1 MQEQNVHMVKIS
13 SIKVVIPRSRNK
25 FRHAEITE
33 SIDASGLR
41 KPITI
46 RKIVDKKYDFALIC
60 GQGRLESLTALGEEL
75 IPAFILDIDE
85 NQAYIMSLVENMAR
99 VIPRAGEQFQ
109 RIKEMTDQG
118 LTNKEI
124 SNSTGLSLHW
134 ITSLT
139 MLINKGEN
147 KLLSAVESG
156 SIPIS
161 FAVEIARVD
170 FEGGQE
176 LLIKAFDEG
185 LIKHKDVGKVRELLD
200 SRDEGLKGFINNNF
214 GVTKKKKKMTTD
226 ELQQLYQDNI
236 SQHKKIKNKDDYV
249 EIKLLVASQIFK
261 ELTSNESFY
270 KIVNEESL
278 QDIVKVIVKNT
289 AN

>member
-13 SIKVVIPRSRNK
+13 SIKVVIPRARNK

-185 LIKHKDVGKVRELLD
+185 LIKHKDVGKVREILD

-236 SQHKKIKNKDDYV
+236 SQHKKIKNKADYV

>member
-1 MQEQNVHMVKIS
+1 MQDQNIHMVRIS

-33 SIDASGLR
+33 SIDTSGLR

-46 RKIVDKKYDFALIC
+46 RRIVDKKYDFALIC

-85 NQAYIMSLVENMAR
+85 HQAYIMSLVENMAR
-99 VIPRAGEQFQ
+99 VIPRAGEQFL
-109 RIKEMTDQG
+109 RIKEMTEQG
-118 LTNKEI
+118 LSNKEI

-134 ITSLT
+134 IASLT

-170 FEGGQE
+170 YEGGQE

-185 LIKHKDVGKVRELLD
+185 LIKHKDVGKVRDILD

-214 GVTKKKKKMTTD
+214 GVAKKKKKMTTD
-226 ELQQLYQDNI
+226 ELQHLYQENI
-236 SQHKKIKNKDDYV
+236 SQHKQIKNKAEYV
-249 EIKLLVASQIFK
+249 EIKLLIANQIFK
-261 ELTSNESFY
+261 ELSTNEHFS
-270 KIVNEESL
+270 KIVNEECL
-278 QDIVKVIVKNT
+278 QDIVKIIVKNT
-289 AN
+289 TN

>member
-1 MQEQNVHMVKIS
+1 MQDQNVHMVKIS

-33 SIDASGLR
+33 SIDTSGLR

-46 RKIVDKKYDFALIC
+46 RRIVDKKYDFALIC

-75 IPAFILDIDE
+75 VPAFILDIDE

-109 RIKEMTDQG
+109 RIKEMTEQG

-156 SIPIS
+156 CIPIS

-185 LIKHKDVGKVRELLD
+185 LIKHKNVGKIREILD

-214 GVTKKKKKMTTD
+214 GVAKKRKKMTTD

-236 SQHKKIKNKDDYV
+236 SQHKKIKNKAEYV
-249 EIKLLVASQIFK
+249 EIKLLVVGQIFK
-261 ELTSNESFY
+261 ELTSN
-270 KIVNEESL
+270 
-278 QDIVKVIVKNT
+278 
-289 AN
+289 

>member
-236 SQHKKIKNKDDYV
+236 SQHKKIKNKADYV

>member
-1 MQEQNVHMVKIS
+1 MQDQNVHMVKIS

-46 RKIVDKKYDFALIC
+46 RRIVDKKYDFALIC

-75 IPAFILDIDE
+75 VPAFILDIDE

-109 RIKEMTDQG
+109 RIKEMTEQG

-156 SIPIS
+156 CIPIS

-185 LIKHKDVGKVRELLD
+185 LIKHKDVGKIREILD
-200 SRDEGLKGFINNNF
+200 SRNEGLKGFINNNF
-214 GVTKKKKKMTTD
+214 GVAKKRKKMTTD

-236 SQHKKIKNKDDYV
+236 SQHKKIKNKAEYV
-249 EIKLLVASQIFK
+249 EIKLLVAGQIFK
-261 ELTSNESFY
+261 ELTSNESFS
-270 KIVNEESL
+270 KIVSEESL
-278 QDIVKVIVKNT
+278 QDVVKVIVKNA

>member
-1 MQEQNVHMVKIS
+1 MQDQNVHMVKIS

-46 RKIVDKKYDFALIC
+46 RRIVDKKYDFALIC

-109 RIKEMTDQG
+109 RIKEMTEQG

-124 SNSTGLSLHW
+124 SSSTGLSLHW

-147 KLLSAVESG
+147 KLLSAVESAC
-156 SIPIS
+156 IPIS

-176 LLIKAFDEG
+176 LLLKAFDEG
-185 LIKHKDVGKVRELLD
+185 LIKHKDVGKIREILD

-214 GVTKKKKKMTTD
+214 GVAKKKKKMTTD

-236 SQHKKIKNKDDYV
+236 SQHKKIKNKAEYV
-249 EIKLLVASQIFK
+249 EIKLLVTSQIFK
-261 ELTSNESFY
+261 ELTSNENFS
-270 KIVNEESL
+270 KIVDEESL
-278 QDIVKVIVKNT
+278 QDVVKVIVKNT
-289 AN
+289 TN

>member
-1 MQEQNVHMVKIS
+1 MQDQNVHMVKIS

-46 RKIVDKKYDFALIC
+46 RRIVDKKYDFALIC
-60 GQGRLESLTALGEEL
+60 SQGRLESLTALGEEL

-109 RIKEMTDQG
+109 RIKEMTEQG

-124 SNSTGLSLHW
+124 SSSTGLSLHW

-156 SIPIS
+156 CIPIS

-176 LLIKAFDEG
+176 LLLKAFDEG
-185 LIKHKDVGKVRELLD
+185 LIKHKDVGKIREILD

-214 GVTKKKKKMTTD
+214 GVAKKKKKMTTD

-236 SQHKKIKNKDDYV
+236 SQHKKIKNKAEYV
-249 EIKLLVASQIFK
+249 EIKLLVAGQIFK
-261 ELTSNESFY
+261 ELTSNESFS
-270 KIVNEESL
+270 KIVSEESL
-278 QDIVKVIVKNT
+278 QDVVKVIVKNT
-289 AN
+289 TN

>member
-1 MQEQNVHMVKIS
+1 MQDQNVHMVKIS

-46 RKIVDKKYDFALIC
+46 RRIVDKKYDFALIC

-109 RIKEMTDQG
+109 RIKEMTEQG

-124 SNSTGLSLHW
+124 SSSTGLSLHW

-156 SIPIS
+156 CIPIS

-185 LIKHKDVGKVRELLD
+185 LIKHKDVGKIREILD

-214 GVTKKKKKMTTD
+214 GVAKKKKKMTTN

-236 SQHKKIKNKDDYV
+236 SQHKKIKNKAEYV

-261 ELTSNESFY
+261 ELTSNESFS
-270 KIVNEESL
+270 KIVVEESL
-278 QDIVKVIVKNT
+278 QDVVKVIVKNT
-289 AN
+289 TN

>member
-1 MQEQNVHMVKIS
+1 MQDQNVHMVKIS

-46 RKIVDKKYDFALIC
+46 RRIVDKKYDFALIC

-109 RIKEMTDQG
+109 RIKEMTEQG

-124 SNSTGLSLHW
+124 SSSTGLSLHW

-147 KLLSAVESG
+147 KLLSAVES
-156 SIPIS
+156 
-161 FAVEIARVD
+161 
-170 FEGGQE
+170 
-176 LLIKAFDEG
+176 
-185 LIKHKDVGKVRELLD
+185 
-200 SRDEGLKGFINNNF
+200 
-214 GVTKKKKKMTTD
+214 VTCP
-226 ELQQLYQDNI
+226 QD
-236 SQHKKIKNKDDYV
+236 
-249 EIKLLVASQIFK
+249 
-261 ELTSNESFY
+261 
-270 KIVNEESL
+270 
-278 QDIVKVIVKNT
+278 
-289 AN
+289 

>member
-1 MQEQNVHMVKIS
+1 MQEQIIHMVKIS

-46 RKIVDKKYDFALIC
+46 RRIVDKKYDFALIC

-109 RIKEMTDQG
+109 RIKEMADQG

-124 SNSTGLSLHW
+124 SNATDYLCIGLQ
-134 ITSLT
+134 
-139 MLINKGEN
+139 
-147 KLLSAVESG
+147 V
-156 SIPIS
+156 
-161 FAVEIARVD
+161 
-170 FEGGQE
+170 
-176 LLIKAFDEG
+176 
-185 LIKHKDVGKVRELLD
+185 
-200 SRDEGLKGFINNNF
+200 
-214 GVTKKKKKMTTD
+214 
-226 ELQQLYQDNI
+226 
-236 SQHKKIKNKDDYV
+236 
-249 EIKLLVASQIFK
+249 
-261 ELTSNESFY
+261 
-270 KIVNEESL
+270 
-278 QDIVKVIVKNT
+278 
-289 AN
+289 

>member
-1 MQEQNVHMVKIS
+1 MQDQNVHMVKIS

-46 RKIVDKKYDFALIC
+46 RRIVDKKYDFALIC

-109 RIKEMTDQG
+109 RIKEMTEQG

-124 SNSTGLSLHW
+124 SSSTGLSLHW

-156 SIPIS
+156 CIPIS

-176 LLIKAFDEG
+176 LLLKAFDEG
-185 LIKHKDVGKVRELLD
+185 LIKHKDVGKIREILD

-214 GVTKKKKKMTTD
+214 GVAKKKKKMTTD

-236 SQHKKIKNKDDYV
+236 SQHKKIKNKAEYV
-249 EIKLLVASQIFK
+249 EIKLLVAGQIFK
-261 ELTSNESFY
+261 ELTSNESFS
-270 KIVNEESL
+270 KIVSEESL
-278 QDIVKVIVKNT
+278 QDVVKVIVKNT
-289 AN
+289 TN

>member
-1 MQEQNVHMVKIS
+1 MQDQNVHMVKIS

-46 RKIVDKKYDFALIC
+46 RRIVDKKYEFALIC

-99 VIPRAGEQFQ
+99 VVPRAGEQFQ
-109 RIKEMTDQG
+109 RIKEMTEQG

-124 SNSTGLSLHW
+124 SSSTGLSLHW

-156 SIPIS
+156 CIPIS
-161 FAVEIARVD
+161 LAVEIARVD

-185 LIKHKDVGKVRELLD
+185 LIKHKDVGKIREILD

-214 GVTKKKKKMTTD
+214 GIAKKKKKMTTD

-236 SQHKKIKNKDDYV
+236 SQHKKIKNKAEYV

-261 ELTSNESFY
+261 ELTSNESFS
-270 KIVNEESL
+270 KIVVEESL
-278 QDIVKVIVKNT
+278 QDVVKVIVKNT
-289 AN
+289 TN

>member
-1 MQEQNVHMVKIS
+1 MQDQNVHMVKIS

-46 RKIVDKKYDFALIC
+46 RRIVDKKYDFALIC

-109 RIKEMTDQG
+109 RIKEMTEQG

-124 SNSTGLSLHW
+124 SSSTGLSLHW

-156 SIPIS
+156 CIPIS

-176 LLIKAFDEG
+176 LLLKAFDEG
-185 LIKHKDVGKVRELLD
+185 LIKHKDVGKIREILD

-214 GVTKKKKKMTTD
+214 GVAKKKKKMTTD

-236 SQHKKIKNKDDYV
+236 SQHKKIKNKAEYV
-249 EIKLLVASQIFK
+249 EIKLLVAGQIFK
-261 ELTSNESFY
+261 ELISNESFS
-270 KIVNEESL
+270 KIVSEESL
-278 QDIVKVIVKNT
+278 QDVVKVIVKNT
-289 AN
+289 TN

>member
-1 MQEQNVHMVKIS
+1 MQDQNVHMVKIS

-46 RKIVDKKYDFALIC
+46 RRIVDKKYDFALIC

-75 IPAFILDIDE
+75 VPAFILDIDE

-109 RIKEMTDQG
+109 RIKEMTEQG

-156 SIPIS
+156 CIPIS

-185 LIKHKDVGKVRELLD
+185 LIKHKDVGKIREILD

-214 GVTKKKKKMTTD
+214 GVAKKRRKMTTD

-236 SQHKKIKNKDDYV
+236 SQHKKIKNKAEYV

-261 ELTSNESFY
+261 ELTSNESFS
-270 KIVNEESL
+270 KIVNDEGL
-278 QDIVKVIVKNT
+278 QDVVKVIVKNT

>member
-1 MQEQNVHMVKIS
+1 MQDQNIHMVKIS

-25 FRHAEITE
+25 FRHAEITK

-46 RKIVDKKYDFALIC
+46 RRIVDKKYDFALIC

-109 RIKEMTDQG
+109 RIKEMTEQG

-156 SIPIS
+156 CIPIS

-176 LLIKAFDEG
+176 SLIKAFDEG
-185 LIKHKDVGKVRELLD
+185 LIKHKDVSKIREILD

-214 GVTKKKKKMTTD
+214 GVTKKKKKITSD
-226 ELQQLYQDNI
+226 ELHQLYQDNI
-236 SQHKKIKNKDDYV
+236 SQHKKIKNKAEYV
-249 EIKLLVASQIFK
+249 EIKLLVANQIFK
-261 ELTSNESFY
+261 ELNSNESFS
-270 KIVNEESL
+270 KIVHEESL

-289 AN
+289 TN

>member
-1 MQEQNVHMVKIS
+1 MQDQNVHMVKIS

-33 SIDASGLR
+33 SIDSSGLR

-46 RKIVDKKYDFALIC
+46 RRIVDKKYDFALIC

-75 IPAFILDIDE
+75 VPAFILEIDE

-109 RIKEMTDQG
+109 RIKEMTEQG

-156 SIPIS
+156 SVPIS

-185 LIKHKDVGKVRELLD
+185 LIKHKDVGKIREILD

-214 GVTKKKKKMTTD
+214 GVAKKKKKMTTD

-236 SQHKKIKNKDDYV
+236 SQHKKIKNKADYV
-249 EIKLLVASQIFK
+249 EIKLLVANQIFK
-261 ELTSNESFY
+261 ELTSNESFS
-270 KIVNEESL
+270 KIVIEESL
-278 QDIVKVIVKNT
+278 QDVVKVIVKNT
-289 AN
+289 TN

>member
-1 MQEQNVHMVKIS
+1 MQDQNVHMVKIS

-46 RKIVDKKYDFALIC
+46 RRIVDKKYEFALIC

-99 VIPRAGEQFQ
+99 VVPRAGEQFQ
-109 RIKEMTDQG
+109 RIKEMTEQG

-124 SNSTGLSLHW
+124 SSSTGLSLHW

-156 SIPIS
+156 CIPIS

-185 LIKHKDVGKVRELLD
+185 LIKHKDVGKIREILD

-214 GVTKKKKKMTTD
+214 GIAKKKKKMTTD

-236 SQHKKIKNKDDYV
+236 SQHKKIKNKAEYV

-261 ELTSNESFY
+261 ELTSNESFS
-270 KIVNEESL
+270 KIVVEESL
-278 QDIVKVIVKNT
+278 QDVVKVIVKNT
-289 AN
+289 TN

>member
-1 MQEQNVHMVKIS
+1 MQDQNVHMVKIS

-46 RKIVDKKYDFALIC
+46 RRIVDKKYDFALIC

-109 RIKEMTDQG
+109 RIKEMTEQG

-124 SNSTGLSLHW
+124 SSSTGLSLHW

-156 SIPIS
+156 CIPIS

-185 LIKHKDVGKVRELLD
+185 LIKHKDVGKIREILD

-214 GVTKKKKKMTTD
+214 GVAKKKKKMTTD

-236 SQHKKIKNKDDYV
+236 SQHKKIKNKAEYV

-261 ELTSNESFY
+261 ELTSNESFS
-270 KIVNEESL
+270 KIVAEESL
-278 QDIVKVIVKNT
+278 QDVVKVIVRNT
-289 AN
+289 TN

>member
-1 MQEQNVHMVKIS
+1 MQDQNVHMVKIS

-46 RKIVDKKYDFALIC
+46 RRIADKKYDFALIC
-60 GQGRLESLTALGEEL
+60 GQGRLESLTALGEEFV
-75 IPAFILDIDE
+75 PAFILDIDE

-109 RIKEMTDQG
+109 RIKEMTEQG

-139 MLINKGEN
+139 MLINKGEI

-156 SIPIS
+156 CIPIS
-161 FAVEIARVD
+161 FAVEVARVD

-185 LIKHKDVGKVRELLD
+185 LIKQKDVGKIREILD

-214 GVTKKKKKMTTD
+214 GVAKKKRKMTTD

-236 SQHKKIKNKDDYV
+236 SQHKKIKNKAEYV

-261 ELTSNESFY
+261 ELTSNESFS
-270 KIVNEESL
+270 KIVNDEGL
-278 QDIVKVIVKNT
+278 QDVVKVIVKNT
-289 AN
+289 N

>member
-1 MQEQNVHMVKIS
+1 MQDQNVYMVKIS
-13 SIKVVIPRSRNK
+13 SIKVIIPRSRNK

-46 RKIVDKKYDFALIC
+46 RRIVDKKYDFALIC

-75 IPAFILDIDE
+75 IPAFILDIDK

-109 RIKEMTDQG
+109 RIKEMTEQG
-118 LTNKEI
+118 LSNKEI
-124 SNSTGLSLHW
+124 SNFTGLSLHW

-139 MLINKGEN
+139 MLINKGEH

-156 SIPIS
+156 CIPIS

-185 LIKHKDVGKVRELLD
+185 MIKHKDVGKIREILD
-200 SRDEGLKGFINNNF
+200 SRDEGLKGFINNNL
-214 GVTKKKKKMTTD
+214 GVAKKKKKMTTY
-226 ELQQLYQDNI
+226 EVQQLYQDNI
-236 SQHKKIKNKDDYV
+236 SQHKKTK
-249 EIKLLVASQIFK
+249 IKL
-261 ELTSNESFY
+261 NM
-270 KIVNEESL
+270 
-278 QDIVKVIVKNT
+278 
-289 AN
+289 

>member
-1 MQEQNVHMVKIS
+1 MQDQNVHMVKIS

-60 GQGRLESLTALGEEL
+60 GQGRLESLTALGEEFV
-75 IPAFILDIDE
+75 PAFILDIDE
-85 NQAYIMSLVENMAR
+85 NQAYIMSLVENMTR

-109 RIKEMTDQG
+109 RIKEMTEQG

-156 SIPIS
+156 CIPIS

-185 LIKHKDVGKVRELLD
+185 LIKHKDVGKIREILD
-200 SRDEGLKGFINNNF
+200 SRNEGLKGFINNNF
-214 GVTKKKKKMTTD
+214 GVAKKRKKMTTD

-236 SQHKKIKNKDDYV
+236 SQHKKIKNKAEYV
-249 EIKLLVASQIFK
+249 EIKLLVAGQIFK
-261 ELTSNESFY
+261 ELTSNESFS
-270 KIVNEESL
+270 KIVSEESL
-278 QDIVKVIVKNT
+278 QDVVKVIVKNA

>member
-1 MQEQNVHMVKIS
+1 MQDQNVHMVKIS

-33 SIDASGLR
+33 SIDTSGLR

-46 RKIVDKKYDFALIC
+46 RRIVDKKYDFALIC

-75 IPAFILDIDE
+75 VPAFILDIDE

-109 RIKEMTDQG
+109 RIKEMTEQG

-156 SIPIS
+156 CIPIS

-185 LIKHKDVGKVRELLD
+185 LIKHKNVGKIREILD

-214 GVTKKKKKMTTD
+214 GVAKKRKKMTTD

-236 SQHKKIKNKDDYV
+236 SQHKKIKNKAEYV
-249 EIKLLVASQIFK
+249 EIKLLVVGQIFK
-261 ELTSNESFY
+261 ELTSNEIFF
-270 KIVNEESL
+270 KIVSEESL
-278 QDIVKVIVKNT
+278 QDVVKVIAKNA

>member
-1 MQEQNVHMVKIS
+1 MQDQNVHMVKIS

-109 RIKEMTDQG
+109 RIKEMTEQG

-124 SNSTGLSLHW
+124 SSSTGLSLHW
-134 ITSLT
+134 VTSLT

-156 SIPIS
+156 CIPIS

-185 LIKHKDVGKVRELLD
+185 LIKHKDVGKIREILD

-214 GVTKKKKKMTTD
+214 GVAKKKKKMTTD

-236 SQHKKIKNKDDYV
+236 SQHKKIKNKAEYV

-261 ELTSNESFY
+261 ELTSNESFS
-270 KIVNEESL
+270 KIIVEESL
-278 QDIVKVIVKNT
+278 QDVVKVIVKNT
-289 AN
+289 TN

>member
-1 MQEQNVHMVKIS
+1 MQDQNVHMVKIS

-46 RKIVDKKYDFALIC
+46 RRIVDKKYDFALIC

-109 RIKEMTDQG
+109 RIKEMAEQG

-124 SNSTGLSLHW
+124 SSSTGLSLHW

-156 SIPIS
+156 CIPIS

-176 LLIKAFDEG
+176 LLLKAFDEG
-185 LIKHKDVGKVRELLD
+185 LIKHKDVGKIREILD

-214 GVTKKKKKMTTD
+214 GVAKKKKKMTTD

-236 SQHKKIKNKDDYV
+236 SQHKKIKNKAEYV
-249 EIKLLVASQIFK
+249 EIKLLVTSQIFK
-261 ELTSNESFY
+261 ELTSNENFS
-270 KIVNEESL
+270 KIVDEESL
-278 QDIVKVIVKNT
+278 QDVVKVIVKNT
-289 AN
+289 TN

>member
-1 MQEQNVHMVKIS
+1 MQDQNVHMVKIS

-46 RKIVDKKYDFALIC
+46 RRIVDKKYDFALIC

-75 IPAFILDIDE
+75 VPAFILDIDE

-109 RIKEMTDQG
+109 RIKEMTEQG

-156 SIPIS
+156 CIPIS

-185 LIKHKDVGKVRELLD
+185 LIKHKDVGKIREILD

-214 GVTKKKKKMTTD
+214 GVAKKRKKMTTD

-236 SQHKKIKNKDDYV
+236 YQHKKIKNKAEYV
-249 EIKLLVASQIFK
+249 EIKLLVVGQIFK
-261 ELTSNESFY
+261 ELISNDIFS
-270 KIVNEESL
+270 KIVSEESL
-278 QDIVKVIVKNT
+278 QDVVKVIAKNA

>member
-1 MQEQNVHMVKIS
+1 MQDQNVHMVKIS

-46 RKIVDKKYDFALIC
+46 RRIIDKKHDFALIC

-75 IPAFILDIDE
+75 VPAFILDIDE

-109 RIKEMTDQG
+109 RIKEMTEQG

-156 SIPIS
+156 CIPIS

-185 LIKHKDVGKVRELLD
+185 LIKHKDVGKIREILD

-214 GVTKKKKKMTTD
+214 GVAKKRKKMTTD

-236 SQHKKIKNKDDYV
+236 SQHKKIKNKAEYV
-249 EIKLLVASQIFK
+249 EIKLLVAGQIFK
-261 ELTSNESFY
+261 ELTSNDSFS
-270 KIVNEESL
+270 KIVSEESL
-278 QDIVKVIVKNT
+278 QDVVKVIVKNT
-289 AN
+289 TN

>member
-1 MQEQNVHMVKIS
+1 MQDQNVHMVKIS

-46 RKIVDKKYDFALIC
+46 RRIADKKYDFALIC
-60 GQGRLESLTALGEEL
+60 GQGRLESLTSLGEEL
-75 IPAFILDIDE
+75 VPAFILDIDE

-109 RIKEMTDQG
+109 RIKEMTEQG

-139 MLINKGEN
+139 MLINKGEI

-156 SIPIS
+156 CIPIS
-161 FAVEIARVD
+161 FAVEVARVD

-185 LIKHKDVGKVRELLD
+185 LIKQKDVGKIREILD

-214 GVTKKKKKMTTD
+214 GVAKKKRKMTTD

-236 SQHKKIKNKDDYV
+236 SQHKKIKNKAEYV

-261 ELTSNESFY
+261 ELTSNESFS
-270 KIVNEESL
+270 KIVNDEGL
-278 QDIVKVIVKNT
+278 QDVVKVIVKNT
-289 AN
+289 N

>member
-1 MQEQNVHMVKIS
+1 MQDQNVHMVKIS

-41 KPITI
+41 KPITV
-46 RKIVDKKYDFALIC
+46 RKIVDKKYEFALIC

-99 VIPRAGEQFQ
+99 VVPRAGEQFQ
-109 RIKEMTDQG
+109 RIKEMTEQG

-124 SNSTGLSLHW
+124 SSSTGLSLHW

-156 SIPIS
+156 CIPIS
-161 FAVEIARVD
+161 FAVEVARVD

-185 LIKHKDVGKVRELLD
+185 LIKHKDVGKIREILD

-214 GVTKKKKKMTTD
+214 GVAKKKKKMTTE

-236 SQHKKIKNKDDYV
+236 SQHKKIKNKAEYV

-261 ELTSNESFY
+261 ELTSNEIFS
-270 KIVNEESL
+270 KIVVEEGL
-278 QDIVKVIVKNT
+278 QDVVKVIVKNT
-289 AN
+289 TN